1 MGESSQDPVVS
12 WIGGQVKQ
20 DVPLTPNLVIPI
32 LETHAGGLFTDRLSF
47 FGLPS
52 KLYLPG

>member
-1 MGESSQDPVVS
+1 MEESSQDPVVS

-32 LETHAGGLFTDRLSF
+32 LETHAGGLFPGRLSF

-52 KLYLPG
+52 VLYLPG

>member
-1 MGESSQDPVVS
+1 MEESSQDPVVS
-12 WIGGQVKQ
+12 WSGGQVKQ

-32 LETHAGGLFTDRLSF
+32 LETHGGGLFTGRLSF

-52 KLYLPG
+52 MLCLPG